1 MKMAAKLCNQ
11 FFPHC
16 KSCVVSFLLGLE
28 TGNVVFKGMVTR
40 ELFVTCPWN
49 ASHNVPLILDWVGA
63 AAAQELIASRG
74 GGA

>member
-40 ELFVTCPWN
+40 ELFVICP
-49 ASHNVPLILDWVGA
+49 
-63 AAAQELIASRG
+63 
-74 GGA
+74 